1 MMDRAQ
7 GCDEARRAAVAR
19 LLAPAP
25 HHGSGGGSSS
35 AVDVGAVNELLRLCA
50 ARQAVDEAF
59 QVGASRMC

>member
-1 MMDRAQ
+1 M
-7 GCDEARRAAVAR
+7 AR